1 MPHFL
6 ARPMRSMLRPLALAI
21 SAAAAFASTT
31 LLAAEPAQVPLTS
44 RVAEPPTPNV
54 MVTID
59 DSGSMLADFMP
70 EGTFQVNGIDVV
82 LANAWTGAFPGDVR
96 KLAGASPT
104 GNYLAGVVTSVK
116 TGATWYQMQYR
127 SPDINAIYYNPDQVY
142 LPWQKPDGSGRMAN
156 STPSAAPWDPV
167 LSGGAKFNLTANSN
181 FYTRWYTYS
190 STSSLDTKTFY
201 PGLVYRLKAGA
212 NPKDT
217 NSYVRY
223 DLNANDGSHAAATKH
238 ANRTDCA
245 GTKCTKAEELQNFAN
260 WFTYYRMR
268 ESLTKAA
275 VSESLLAFKDKLR
288 VGWGRINKTNDSN
301 IDGKT
306 FKIIET
312 GANGGPMR
320 NFDGARMKTVLTG
333 IQNIS
338 SWPGTPLRTALHEVG
353 RYFDVTQRGDDTGS
367 PWLEDPTNTSSDKL
381 ACRRSVNLMM
391 TDGYY
396 NDSYTAA
403 GDVDATNGPNYIG
416 ADNPNNYSPTQYI
429 AERPFIDGPPS
440 VSNTLADVASKYFV
454 NDLDTSINN
463 KVWPIT
469 GDIAYWQHLTQFMVG
484 LGVRGT
490 LDSSSE
496 AAKIDTLAKI
506 KAGTLKWPDPNSGS
520 PQKIDD
526 MWHAAVNTGGD
537 FYSVANV
544 TELTEALSDAFGKA
558 AGNEAKEAGVA
569 TASAAI
575 VADNVKYV
583 PKYKSVSWYG
593 DVEAFELDAGGLQ
606 GVMLWSASAAL
617 PVHGSRSLFTWD
629 PSRGTRG
636 EPVEFTW
643 ATMGGGNQS
652 LVGTEDLT
660 KYIRGDSSKE
670 GAGKIFR
677 SRDGKYLGD
686 FVNSPPVVVRG
697 KLDLGYAAFD
707 PSYADFVARKKARS
721 EAAIVVGGNGGVVHV
736 FRSTDGKEV
745 YGFLPREGLSNLK
758 QIAEKDY
765 GTSEN
770 FHRFFVD
777 GPMNETDAKIATRRN
792 SSEEWANLVIGSM
805 GAGGKSFFAMHMP
818 TDFGGGLDATD
829 LGVNTL
835 LWEKSGASDGDIGY
849 IFSDFAVGKIKGGG
863 WKAFVGNGV
872 YSTNGNAVLLVVDM
886 ATGDIEKRM
895 TVAATGDT
903 GLMGVSLIKDSDTQE
918 VVGAYAGDLK
928 GNVWRFDFEGG
939 GESSWNVGFGGNPLF
954 TATDPSGT
962 SQPVTVPP
970 VFVNHPKQ
978 GRVVLFGTGR
988 LIDESDSVSN
998 QTQTYYGVWDPV
1010 KVGEFSSTAD
1020 SPFEGVDPDRSRL
1033 VEHTINQEPKTDSA
1047 GTFYEVIAKEVNWDV
1062 DLGWRIDLPWERQRV
1077 IYPSLILSGD
1087 YVYFSTV
1094 VPAAPAERCDST
1106 SGVGYNFLLMAASG
1120 GVPTVPILDT
1130 NGDGIVDGSDQLVS
1144 GFQSPSDGRD
1154 AVVVGEDGKTHLCNT
1169 ADQCKTFVPP
1179 GDGQCLPPDCPPD
1192 PEANDVKD
1200 RVWKQILTPPTP
1212 ED

>member
-1 MPHFL
+1 MLNFL
-6 ARPMRSMLRPLALAI
+6 VQPTRRMLRPLALGIAAGAALG
-21 SAAAAFASTT
+21 SAA
-31 LLAAEPAQVPLTS
+31 LQAAEPAQVPLTS

-70 EGTFQVNGIDVV
+70 EGTFTLPSYPSRNIT

-127 SPDINAIYYNPDQVY
+127 SPDVNAIYYNPDQLY

-167 LSGGAKFNLTANSN
+167 LSGGATFNLTVNSGAI
-181 FYTRWYTYS
+181 YTRWYTYAG
-190 STSSLDTKTFY
+190 TSALGNRAFY
-201 PGLVYRLKAGA
+201 PGLVYRLKAGFD
-212 NPKDT
+212 PQST
-217 NSYVRY
+217 SSYILY
-223 DLNANDGSHAAATKH
+223 DLNATDGSHAAAIKH

-245 GTKCTKAEELQNFAN
+245 GAKCTKAEELQNFAN

-275 VSESLLAFKDKLR
+275 VSESLLSFKDKLR
-288 VGWGRINKTNDSN
+288 VGWGRINKSNNSN
-301 IDGKT
+301 IDGVNFT
-306 FKIIET
+306 VIET
-312 GANGGPMR
+312 SANGGPMR
-320 NFDGARMKTVLTG
+320 NFDAARMKTVLTG
-333 IQNIS
+333 VQNIS
-338 SWPGTPLRTALHEVG
+338 SWPSTPLRTALNEVG
-353 RYFDVTQRGDDTGS
+353 RYFDVSQRGAAGS
-367 PWLEDPTNTSSDKL
+367 PWLEDPTNAGSEKL
-381 ACRRSVNLMM
+381 ACRRSVSLMM

-396 NDSYTAA
+396 NDSYSGA
-403 GDVDATNGPNYIG
+403 GDVDGVNGPNYTG
-416 ADNPNNYSPTQYI
+416 LQNPNNYSPTQYV
-429 AERPFIDGPPS
+429 AERPFIDGPPA
-440 VSNTLADVASKYFV
+440 VSNTLADVASKYYV
-454 NDLDTSINN
+454 KDMDDSIDN

-469 GDIAYWQHLTQFMVG
+469 GDIAYWQHVTQFMVG
-484 LGVRGT
+484 LGVKGT

-496 AAKIDTLAKI
+496 AAKSDTLAKI

-544 TELTEALSDAFGKA
+544 TELTTALSDAFGKA

-569 TASAAI
+569 TASSTI
-575 VADNVKYV
+575 IADNVKYV

-593 DVEAFELDAGGLQ
+593 DVEAFELDADGLQ
-606 GVMLWSASAAL
+606 GVMLWNASAAL
-617 PVHGSRSLFTWD
+617 PGPNSRSLFTWD
-629 PSRGTRG
+629 PSKGTNG

-643 ATMGGGNQS
+643 ATMGSGNQS
-652 LVGTEDLT
+652 LVGGEDLT
-660 KYIRGDSSKE
+660 KYIRGDTGKE
-670 GAGKIFR
+670 GAGKPFR
-677 SRDGKYLGD
+677 SRDGKLLGD

-697 KLDLGYAAFD
+697 KLDLGYSVFD

-721 EAAIVVGGNGGVVHV
+721 EAAIVVGGNAGIVHI

-765 GTSEN
+765 GTGDN

-777 GPMNETDAKIATRRN
+777 GPMNETDAKIPTRRN
-792 SSEEWANLVIGSM
+792 GTAEWANLVIGSM
-805 GAGGKSFFAMHMP
+805 GAGGKSFFAMHIP

-829 LGVNTL
+829 LGANTL

-849 IFSDFAVGKIKGGG
+849 IFADFAVGKIKGGG

-886 ATGDIEKRM
+886 ATGAIEKRM
-895 TVAATGDT
+895 TVASTGDT
-903 GLMGVSLIKDSDTQE
+903 GLMGVSLIKDVDTQE

-939 GESSWNVGFGGNPLF
+939 GDASWKIGFNERPLF
-954 TATDPSGT
+954 TATDVSGS
-962 SQPVTVPP
+962 SQPITVPP

-998 QTQTYYGVWDPV
+998 QVQTYYGVWDPV
-1010 KVGEFSSTAD
+1010 KVGDFSSAVD
-1020 SPFEGVDPDRSRL
+1020 SPFASVDPDRSRL
-1033 VEHTINQEPKTDSA
+1033 VEHTINQEPKADSA

-1062 DLGWRIDLPWERQRV
+1062 DLGWRVELPWERQRV
-1077 IYPSLILSGD
+1077 IYPSIILAAD

-1094 VPAAPAERCDST
+1094 VPAAPAERCDPT
-1106 SGVGYNFLLMAASG
+1106 TGVGYNFLLMAASG
-1120 GVPTVPILDT
+1120 GVPTVGILDT
-1130 NGDGIVDGSDQLVS
+1130 NGDGIVDGNDQIVS
-1144 GFQSPSDGRD
+1144 GFLSPSDGRD
-1154 AVVVGEDGKTHLCNT
+1154 AIVIGDDGKTQLCNT
-1169 ADQCKTFVPP
+1169 ADQCKLFVPP
-1179 GDGQCLPPDCPPD
+1179 PDVCVGAECLPPA
-1192 PEANDVKD
+1192 EVKD
-1200 RVWKQILTPPTP
+1200 RVWKQILTPPTS
-1212 ED
+1212 D